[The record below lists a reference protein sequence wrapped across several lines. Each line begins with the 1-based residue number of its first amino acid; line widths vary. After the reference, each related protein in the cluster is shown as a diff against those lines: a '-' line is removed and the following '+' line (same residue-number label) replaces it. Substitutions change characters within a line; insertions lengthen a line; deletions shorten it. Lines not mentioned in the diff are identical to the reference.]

1 MVDGIQRITIDIMPV
16 LRRHVMSFPH
26 PRHPTPVISFIK
38 ERIDTTLENCPR
50 TIRQARDE
58 AVDNLRCVRR
68 NVFRDSSSSEDRDC
82 QCIETDLDL
91 PCRDSGWN
99 DWAGRSHEAITTFS
113 RQVNFLQDG
122 THPIASRYFYKLL
135 IINNLPKDILR
146 LGMLKSTQ
154 IQTLFFTTR

>member
-1 MVDGIQRITIDIMPV
+1 MPV

-26 PRHPTPVISFIK
+26 PVTPLPSFHSLK
-38 ERIDTTLENCPR
+38 KRIDTTLENCPR

-68 NVFRDSSSSEDRDC
+68 TFSENSSSSEDRDC

-113 RQVNFLQDG
+113 RQVNFFQDG
-122 THPIASRYFYKLL
+122 TNPIASRYFYKLL

-154 IQTLFFTTR
+154 IQTLFLQLADYQCY